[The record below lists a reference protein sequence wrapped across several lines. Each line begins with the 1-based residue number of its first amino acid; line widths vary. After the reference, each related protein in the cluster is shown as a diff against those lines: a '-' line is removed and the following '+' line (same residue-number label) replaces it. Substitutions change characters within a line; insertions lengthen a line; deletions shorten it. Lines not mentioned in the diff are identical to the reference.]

1 MKEAV
6 RRLNEQYGFNL
17 SEDEIELIAQQAEA
31 AQKLFQRLYEVDLSG
46 VAPILKMDMTERK

>member
-6 RRLNEQYGFNL
+6 RKLNEQYGFNL
-17 SEDEIELIAQQAEA
+17 SEAEIELIAGQAEA
-31 AQKLFQRLYEVDLSG
+31 AEKLFQRLYEVDLSG